1 MRASRS
7 ISAAIERLP
16 ISARPGARARHQ
28 NVFSDA
34 GACALRAVLARRPFL
49 AFDFDGTLAPIVSQP
64 DLASAPVAVARRLA
78 RLTTLRPVA
87 IITGRRVSDVRPR
100 LGFTPQFVIGKHGAE
115 WEQRGV
121 FDVDPAR
128 LDPARTLLRTQA
140 AELAALGVRVEDKGL
155 SLALHYRV
163 APPHWFT
170 VRVGAAGSAA
180 SFFIDTQA
188 EVPLLQD
195 MIDLLFAQPSRVSRG
210 RARAE
215 SPAGGCD

>member
-1 MRASRS
+1 M
-7 ISAAIERLP
+7 
-16 ISARPGARARHQ
+16 
-28 NVFSDA
+28 
-34 GACALRAVLARRPFL
+34 LARRPFL

-115 WEQRGV
+115 WEQPGV
-121 FDVDPAR
+121 VDVDPAR
-128 LDPARTLLRTQA
+128 LDPARTQA
-140 AELAALGVRVEDKGL
+140 SELAALGVRVEDKGL

-195 MIDLLFAQPSRVSRG
+195 MIDRLFGQPPRG
-210 RARAE
+210 RR
-215 SPAGGCD
+215 PAC